1 MTNTQNYYYLIHL
14 DAIIYTK
21 KKNKKQKKQKK
32 QKNKNKNKISLF
44 LNIL

>member
-14 DAIIYTK
+14 DAIIYKKK
-21 KKNKKQKKQKK
+21 KKNK
-32 QKNKNKNKISLF
+32 KNKISLF